1 LRTAVEDTGENR
13 IKKHSSMK
21 KMRNKPRV

>member
-1 LRTAVEDTGENR
+1 LRTVEDTGENR